1 MTIAYENMYLKTY
14 INVKTRNFYVKTGA
28 SAHIFWD
35 YTNLNIPRAI
45 QKIAELGFDSVEF
58 LCDQPLYKTWGTTRA
73 YATARVIRKTL
84 ENFGLTSTLHAPFHN
99 LNIASYNAGVVKET
113 VRQTWDCVKV
123 AEYIDSSIVVVHPGK
138 VVSRFFKREDAM
150 TNMIKNLGKV
160 ITRAEKIEVTV
171 CLENLPLTSKPLCTD
186 VEEIRQV
193 MVSIDSKNLGVT
205 LDVAHANT
213 TGTAPETYARKLKKY
228 IKHVHVS
235 DNTGSDNHLPIGLG
249 NIDFQTVLREL
260 KPYHGILN
268 IEGWMPHNQEYFLAW
283 DKQKLDMILKCL

>member
-1 MTIAYENMYLKTY
+1 MYLKMY

-35 YTNLNIPRAI
+35 YTNLNIPHAI

-84 ENFGLTSTLHAPFHN
+84 ENFGLMSTLHAPFHN

-123 AEYIDSSIVVVHPGK
+123 GEYIGSSIVVVHPGK
-138 VVSRFFKREDAM
+138 VVSRFFRREDA
-150 TNMIKNLGKV
+150 IKNMVKNIDKI
-160 ITRAEKIEVTV
+160 ITKTEGMNVLV
-171 CLENLPLTSKPLCTD
+171 CLENLALTSKPLLVN
-186 VEEIRQV
+186 VEEIQHV
-193 MVSIDSKNLGVT
+193 LKEINSKKLGLT

-213 TGTAPETYARKLKKY
+213 TGTPPETYARKLKKQ
-228 IKHVHVS
+228 IKHVHLS
-235 DNTGSDNHLPIGLG
+235 DNTGTDNHLPLGLG

-283 DKQKLDMILKCL
+283 DKQKLDSILKCL